1 MQAQWKYALS
11 MTRPFFQE
19 RGQTDDHWEDDEAS
33 DDHGHDRE
41 GNDSTEERNWLSNDM
56 ARTEPLPLF
65 YSLNRYLEH
74 DER

>member
-1 MQAQWKYALS
+1 MQNRVILHCLKKYFYKHRQAN
-11 MTRPFFQE
+11 
-19 RGQTDDHWEDDEAS
+19 DYWEDDEAS

-41 GNDSTEERNWLSNDM
+41 GNDSKEERNWLSNDM

-65 YSLNRYLEH
+65 YSLNRYSEH